1 LQRENPMNRKNVL
14 IVTLVVVSLLMLA
27 TAVFAQINPANSF
40 FGAWDDGTG
49 GWTQGNAAMEIPGV
63 DGVEP
68 FGARLDFNNTPVADA
83 CGPDTSTIWAGALR
97 LAHDYEDDAPAGAL
111 AFGDT
116 SDWMIVSCDAVNPNN
131 TTNDVRIPTGDDI
144 IASCAVGDGLPPYA
158 GCEVDINHWNEVVA
172 CGTGPDSCNVASEIQ
187 TIVYGNMDADCNG
200 LIDRNE
206 DADPNN
212 DIPVGGN
219 GYPNDLC
226 FYWQAEKPPADT
238 AWSGPLQSSI
248 EGLEG
253 GESTVNFTLVP
264 TAISLVNFA
273 ASDSPIGP
281 SMGMVILMP
290 LGLLGLAAAFLLW
303 RRMALG

>member
-1 LQRENPMNRKNVL
+1 MNRKIAL
-14 IVTLVVVSLLMLA
+14 ILVLVVVSMLMIVS
-27 TAVFAQINPANSF
+27 AVFAQINPGNSF
-40 FGAWDDGTG
+40 MGAWDDGTG
-49 GWTQGNAAMEIPGV
+49 GWTQGNAAIDLPGI
-63 DGVEP
+63 DGKEP
-68 FGARLDFNNTPVADA
+68 FGSVLAFNNTPVEGA
-83 CGPDTSTIWAGALR
+83 CGPGTSTIWAGALL
-97 LAHDYEDDAPAGAL
+97 LAHDYEDDAPAGARG
-111 AFGDT
+111 FGNT
-116 SDWMIVSCDAVNPNN
+116 SDWLIVSCDAVNPSN

-144 IASCAVGDGLPPYA
+144 IASCAVGDGQPPFA
-158 GCEVDINHWNEVVA
+158 GCEVDQNRWNEVVPCSTA
-172 CGTGPDSCNVASEIQ
+172 GCNVESEIQ
-187 TIVYGNMDADCNG
+187 TLVYGNMDADCNG

-212 DIPVGGN
+212 NIPVGGN